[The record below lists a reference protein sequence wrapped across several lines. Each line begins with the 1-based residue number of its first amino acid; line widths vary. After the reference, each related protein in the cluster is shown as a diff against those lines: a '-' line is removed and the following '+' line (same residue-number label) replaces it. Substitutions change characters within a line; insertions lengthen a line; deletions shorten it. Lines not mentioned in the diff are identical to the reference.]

1 MKRIAVLTSGGDAP
15 GMNAA
20 LGSVV
25 RSATQKGMEVFG
37 VEQGYLG
44 LIEDRMQLMEPMRAT
59 GMVTSGGTLLGTM
72 RCSEMKTEE
81 GRLKA
86 VETIRKHGI
95 EGLVAIGGDGT
106 FRGAEVLCGYGVPTI
121 GIPGT
126 IDNDLAYTQYTL
138 GFDTTLNTIVRM
150 ATQIRDTMAS
160 HERVCVMEVMGRHC
174 GDLALYSAAA
184 LHAEALIVPEMPWDV
199 DSLCQR
205 LERQRAN
212 GRRSALVVMAE
223 GAGKATELAPVIMEK
238 TGFDTRAS
246 VLGYVQRG
254 GQPSPRDLLMAT
266 RMGVRAVELL
276 HQGIGNR
283 VLGQCQEEIVDF
295 DINEA
300 LDMPAVFNKE
310 LYELVQG
317 LWA

>member
-1 MKRIAVLTSGGDAP
+1 M
-15 GMNAA
+15 
-20 LGSVV
+20 
-25 RSATQKGMEVFG
+25 
-37 VEQGYLG
+37 
-44 LIEDRMQLMEPMRAT
+44 
-59 GMVTSGGTLLGTM
+59 
-72 RCSEMKTEE
+72 
-81 GRLKA
+81 
-86 VETIRKHGI
+86 
-95 EGLVAIGGDGT
+95 
-106 FRGAEVLCGYGVPTI
+106 
-121 GIPGT
+121 
-126 IDNDLAYTQYTL
+126 
-138 GFDTTLNTIVRM
+138 
-150 ATQIRDTMAS
+150 
-160 HERVCVMEVMGRHC
+160 
-174 GDLALYSAAA
+174 
-184 LHAEALIVPEMPWDV
+184 PEMPWDV

-295 DINEA
+295 AINEA